1 MKTVTRNYEVYEV
14 TELSNEARK
23 RAYNNWLS
31 NGCDYPYC
39 TEDYNT
45 LDEFISLFNLR
56 MNNYEC
62 SSYTYNFSFKS
73 LNDEEVDELSGLR
86 LYKYLVNNFW
96 RYLFKHKRYYH
107 KDYFVNRKKRLS
119 NIFYTNEC
127 VLTGVC
133 SDDAIL
139 EPIYNFLKNPNKCTN
154 FLDLMYEC
162 LDSFFS
168 YCSKCMEDY
177 ESEENFIEE
186 CKNNDYT
193 FLSNGVRFE

>member
-14 TELSNEARK
+14 TELSNEARN

-31 NGCDYPYC
+31 NSCYYPY
-39 TEDYNT
+39 ESGDNNT
-45 LDEFISLFNLR
+45 LYEFIRLFDLKI
-56 MNNYEC
+56 NNYEC
-62 SSYTYNFSFKS
+62 SAYSHNFSFES
-73 LNDEEVDELSGLR
+73 LNDEEIDELNGLR
-86 LYKYLVNNFW
+86 LYKYLINNYW
-96 RYLFKHKRYYH
+96 HHLFKHKRYCH
-107 KDYFVNRKKRLS
+107 KNYFTNGVWRLS

-133 SDDAIL
+133 SDEAIL

-186 CKNNDYT
+186 CKNYNYT